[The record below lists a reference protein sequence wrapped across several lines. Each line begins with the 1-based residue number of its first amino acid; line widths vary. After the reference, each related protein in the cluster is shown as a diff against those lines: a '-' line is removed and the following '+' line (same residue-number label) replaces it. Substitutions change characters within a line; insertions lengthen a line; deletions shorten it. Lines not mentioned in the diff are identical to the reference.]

1 MSGARRLTSRRHTWH
16 QQQCLDIPRAHA
28 GCFVSRRSPR
38 RMAAATDWVL
48 RWDLCE
54 AVDLRGAEAGRFQN
68 PVFDHFLSA
77 AATATSQVG
86 RGYALTHTLSHTLVY
101 ARRHSKHSRI
111 AHTQLSTGS
120 PHLLFDAPQHCAN
133 GHAAHSLRSDEIAS
147 PDLGLL
153 RHARATPETPSA
165 VRSKMYN
172 PFSTISFALLRTTSG
187 TYVGGTEEMVV
198 PHM

>member
-54 AVDLRGAEAGRFQN
+54 AVDPRGAEAGRFQN
-68 PVFDHFLSA
+68 SFSDHILSA

-86 RGYALTHTLSHTLVY
+86 GGYAGDGTGAFVSTLAARIDTRALTHVHVCTQTLETQSYSTLT
-101 ARRHSKHSRI
+101 A
-111 AHTQLSTGS
+111 
-120 PHLLFDAPQHCAN
+120 
-133 GHAAHSLRSDEIAS
+133 
-147 PDLGLL
+147 
-153 RHARATPETPSA
+153 
-165 VRSKMYN
+165 
-172 PFSTISFALLRTTSG
+172 
-187 TYVGGTEEMVV
+187 
-198 PHM
+198 